1 MPARSVACRGS
12 TTGKPCRSRCPR
24 AFFGSSRAD
33 CNRPFIGFGVN
44 EYHPS
49 MAQSLRTKYL
59 LLALGVV
66 AGLSVLIG
74 GFAYYEHRIDSADI
88 AQLTY
93 ASVEQKLEGDLEA
106 RANSVAKVTATLLST
121 AFAAHNPT
129 AITPI
134 AGKLLEERDIERV
147 EVTDAQGTVLFSGEN
162 PHVESGDRSEQDQA
176 ALPPLRVTTAIA
188 SGPRAAAGGAGT
200 LNIWVSREEM
210 QETLAS
216 IRAQLEHQQGSQLRR
231 MRAMLA
237 RITLPLLALGLL
249 GAWFIATRLARPISA
264 LIKSADRIGEGD
276 YTRQPHVARRDELGE
291 LQHALERMRQKLS
304 ETTITKNYLDTV
316 LNSLSDAVIVTAPD
330 GLIKSC
336 NEATQRLLGYSE
348 AELVGKPLLG
358 FIDPAHRGAV
368 NLATAAPEA
377 RETVLRT
384 ASGQTIPVSMA
395 SSTITSADPQFQ
407 GAIYVARNTTER
419 KRAERRIRY
428 LARYDTL
435 TKMPNRMQFQHL
447 LQQSIARARRNQ
459 RSLAL
464 LYLDLDRFKEVND
477 TFGHAAG
484 DRTLEIL
491 SERLTRALSK
501 ETVIGRLAGDEFA
514 MFVDG
519 LPADTDNRATLSTL
533 ARTLLDEISRTFY
546 VNQQEVYLTASAG
559 IAICPYDAENVI
571 DLIRNADAAMY
582 HSKQNGGNSC
592 AFYVPSMNAA
602 AVERLMLKSK
612 LRRALERNELVI
624 LYQSKVDLRTGR
636 VVGAEA
642 LLRWRLPGHGDI
654 SPSHFIPLAEETSLI
669 LDIGEWVLNR
679 VCSDYHEWQKVVP
692 HPGRIAINLSLRQLK
707 QSSFISR
714 CRSVFRKHGV
724 SPTCFELEV
733 TETTLMTDP
742 KRTIGLLNELYAMG
756 LSLAIDDF
764 GTGYSSLSALQQF
777 PIGTLKIDQS
787 FVRDVAVDANDAAIV
802 RTIIDMGKSLDLEV
816 IAEGVEEAEQLE
828 FLRTHGC
835 YYAQGRLFGDAME
848 AGKLLAILGGQ
859 EGGTPHHG
867 NLCAPTVLRPMRL
880 SS

>member
-1 MPARSVACRGS
+1 MARSL
-12 TTGKPCRSRCPR
+12 K
-24 AFFGSSRAD
+24 
-33 CNRPFIGFGVN
+33 
-44 EYHPS
+44 
-49 MAQSLRTKYL
+49 TKYL
-59 LLALGVV
+59 LLALVFGAV
-66 AGLSVLIG
+66 LSLLLG
-74 GFAYYEHRIDSADI
+74 TLSYYEHRVDAADVN
-88 AQLTY
+88 QLTY
-93 ASVEQKLEGDLEA
+93 ATVAQRLEADLET
-106 RANSVAKVTATLLST
+106 RASTLSEITGSSLGPALSLGNKAAVTSIAERLLD
-121 AFAAHNPT
+121 
-129 AITPI
+129 
-134 AGKLLEERDIERV
+134 ERDIERV
-147 EVTDAQGTVLFSGEN
+147 EVLDAHGTVLFRG
-162 PHVESGDRSEQDQA
+162 GDPAAQQSEDWFSFQSTIHSNLVSAPVQRVGS
-176 ALPPLRVTTAIA
+176 LRIWM
-188 SGPRAAAGGAGT
+188 SRA
-200 LNIWVSREEM
+200 EM
-210 QETLAS
+210 NETLAS
-216 IRAQLEHQQGSQLRR
+216 IRKQLESQQGLQIKR
-231 MRAMLA
+231 MRGLLA
-237 RITLPLLALGLL
+237 GITLPLLVLGLV
-249 GAWFIATRLARPISA
+249 GAWFIARQIERPISA
-264 LIKSADRIGEGD
+264 LVMSADRIGQGD
-276 YTRQPHVARRDELGE
+276 YTMPLAVVRHNELGE
-291 LQHALERMRQKLS
+291 LQFALERMRQKLN
-304 ETTITKNYLDTV
+304 ETTITKNYLNTV
-316 LNSLSDAVIVTAPD
+316 LNSLSDAVFVTSPEGIV
-330 GLIKSC
+330 KSC
-336 NEATQRLLGYSE
+336 NEATQKLLGYQE
-348 AELVGKPLLG
+348 ADLLGKPLVS
-358 FIDPAHRGAV
+358 FIDEAHRGALD
-368 NLATAAPEA
+368 LANPAPEA

-395 SSTITSADPQFQ
+395 GSAITTEDPQFR
-407 GAIYVARNTTER
+407 GNIYVARNITER

-447 LQQSIARARRNQ
+447 LQQAIARARRSQ
-459 RSLAL
+459 HSLAL

-491 SERLTRALSK
+491 SERLTRSLTSD
-501 ETVIGRLAGDEFA
+501 TVIGRLAGDEFA
-514 MFVDG
+514 MFVDD
-519 LPADTDNRATLSTL
+519 LPMDVDNRASIGAL

-546 VNQQEVYLTASAG
+546 VNQQEVYLTASVG
-559 IAICPYDAENVI
+559 VAICPYDAENVI

-592 AFYVPSMNAA
+592 AFYVPEMNAA

-612 LRRALERNELVI
+612 LRRALERDELVI

-679 VCSDYHEWQKVVP
+679 VCSDYREWQKTVP
-692 HPGRIAINLSLRQLK
+692 EPGRIAINLSLRQLK
-707 QSSFISR
+707 QSSFIAR
-714 CRSVFRKHGV
+714 CRSVFRKHEV

-756 LSLAIDDF
+756 LNLAIDDF

-787 FVRDVAVDANDAAIV
+787 FVRDVAVDSDDAAIV

-816 IAEGVEEAEQLE
+816 IAEGVEASEQLE
-828 FLRTHGC
+828 FLRKHGC

-848 AGKLLAILGGQ
+848 AGKLLEILSSQVGGA
-859 EGGTPHHG
+859 PHHAA
-867 NLCAPTVLRPMRL
+867 LCVSTVLRPIRL